1 MIKYFFILSSL
12 IVLLTSC
19 SKENNLSKPD
29 ENEYGGETEEKFEI
43 VNISFEGKSALIEE
57 VIDVKPNITYSNKTN
72 SMQKILIDP
81 RPIYEKS
88 TFIPNDRKN
97 YTLVDSVKLISVPLQ
112 IDNSDISLGEKK
124 WNYSVQES
132 TSLTILNFK
141 DSVNVAPKKYLSASL
156 SVIYTKIKTPYT
168 LTIKNIKNDDLIR
181 INGIWTG
188 VYPVRTESSIN
199 ISDL

>member
-1 MIKYFFILSSL
+1 MLKYIFILPSL
-12 IVLLTSC
+12 LALLASC
-19 SKENNLSKPD
+19 SKENNTSTPD
-29 ENEYGGETEEKFEI
+29 EHEPGGETEEKFEI
-43 VNISFEGKSALIEE
+43 VNIDFEGKSALIEE
-57 VIDVKPNITYSNKTN
+57 VIDVKPNLTYSNKTN
-72 SMQKILIDP
+72 STQKILIDP

-88 TFIPNDRKN
+88 TFVPDDRKT

-132 TSLTILNFK
+132 TSLTALDFK
-141 DSVNVAPKKYLSASL
+141 DSVEVAPKKHLSASL

-168 LTIKNIKNDDLIR
+168 LTIKNIKNDNLVR
-181 INGIWTG
+181 INGVWIG
-188 VYPVRTESSIN
+188 VYPVRTKSSIN